1 METYHKTMPPK
12 GKGKGKRAP
21 RRAKKPATRARRS
34 LSLGPLE
41 PSDPDPFMYM
51 ARPEPYMDPVRPA
64 DVPPLH
70 PDNIIQEPIRR
81 RITEKRP
88 SPAWLKAQE
97 APRRLNGK
105 QESPLWVAVK
115 NDRVELDRA
124 VAARDAHGRF
134 VSRGV

>member
-1 METYHKTMPPK
+1 MPPK
-12 GKGKGKRAP
+12 GQGKGKP
-21 RRAKKPATRARRS
+21 PQRAKKPARARRS
-34 LSLGPLE
+34 LSLEPLE
-41 PSDPDPFMYM
+41 PSDPEPFMYM
-51 ARPEPYMDPVRPA
+51 SPEPFKYTSPEPFKYMSP
-64 DVPPLH
+64 PPLH

-81 RITEKRP
+81 RITEKGP